1 MDHNTKTQ
9 AAPMERNLPI
19 ALIGGVLV
27 ALLLVLG
34 NVWQGNSAK
43 KSTEEAVH
51 SVSDFYLQELAGRR
65 EQVVASNLNASI
77 KNMETAIGL
86 LTREDLSDLEHL
98 QAFQSRMR
106 KLYEVE
112 KFAFVDANGLI
123 YTATGTQNNITD
135 YSFDPL
141 SITGP
146 EISIKNL
153 ESAEKK
159 VVIAVPVDKIPF
171 LGQSLVAAFMEIDVH
186 TLLEGLSL
194 QTDAN
199 STTFC
204 NLYYKNGVSLTN
216 VVLGG
221 QASGDNLLAALR
233 EADFPGTSSLAQI
246 EADFRAGHEGVI
258 AFTYHDMS
266 ENMYYT
272 PVAGTDWMLTYL
284 IRDSIISEQINT
296 ISEGIIR
303 RSLMQT
309 LAIAVVMLAAFAAII
324 AQNRR
329 TAQLR
334 LEREKADAENWAIQ
348 QEMEERLALQDQLL
362 AEERQRRQADA
373 MITAMASDYRSVYY
387 IDLDKDEG
395 ICYRADEKEPGE
407 FREGDRF
414 WYQEAISRYA
424 ESYVAEADRDEF
436 LEFAAPE
443 NIRMRLET
451 EAMISHRYLSVKG
464 GKEHYEMLRV
474 AGVRHAEDRDDHI
487 VHAVGI
493 GFSNVD
499 EETREAMAKSRAL
512 SDALAQ
518 AQEANAAKT
527 SFLSSMSHEIR
538 TPMNAIIGLNSIALK
553 DPELPE
559 RTREHLE
566 KIGGS
571 AKHLLSLINDI
582 LDMSRIE
589 SGRMTLRNEEF
600 SFREMLEQ
608 INTMISGQCQD
619 KGLAYDCEIV
629 GHVDDYYIGDDM
641 KLKQV
646 LINIL
651 GNSVKFT
658 PAGGT
663 VSFIVEPTAHF
674 EDNVT
679 MRFTMKD
686 TGVGMDKSFL
696 PRIFEAFA
704 QEDENKANKY
714 GSTGLGM
721 AITKNIVEM
730 MNGKIEV
737 DSEKGVGSTF
747 AVTVTLKAS
756 DKREH
761 GGTSEV
767 RPQDLRVLIIDDDPV
782 ACEHAQ
788 LILDEV
794 GIVSDACNSGREGY
808 ELLQMAQARQM
819 PYNLILVDLRMP
831 EQDGV
836 EVTRT
841 IREKYDN
848 QSAIIILTA
857 YNWDDIIEEALDAGV
872 DSFLAKPLFA
882 SNVLQEFKQAI
893 GSKYRAQAEMHKA
906 DLAGKHIL
914 LAEDMEINA
923 EIMMEI
929 LQMRD
934 MTVDHAENGQIA
946 VDMFAKSAVGAY
958 DAVLMD
964 VRMPVLD
971 GLGATEAIRALD
983 RPDAKAVPII
993 AMTANA
999 FDEDVQR
1006 SLQAGMNA
1014 HLSKPVEPERLFE
1027 TLETL
1032 IRE

>member
-1 MDHNTKTQ
+1 MGNNTSAQ
-9 AAPMERNLPI
+9 AAVKNRNLLM
-19 ALIGGVLV
+19 AMIGGVLIGI
-27 ALLLVLG
+27 LLILS
-34 NVWQGNSAK
+34 NIWQENSARR
-43 KSTEEAVH
+43 STEEAVH
-51 SVSDFYLQELAGRR
+51 SVSNFYLQELAGRR
-65 EQVVASNLNASI
+65 EQVVSSNLNASI
-77 KNMETAIGL
+77 KNMRTAIGL
-86 LTREDLSDLEHL
+86 LTQEDLSDMEHL
-98 QAFQSRMR
+98 QAFQFRMR

-123 YTATGTQNNITD
+123 YTATGTMDSITD
-135 YSFDPL
+135 YSFHHL
-141 SITGP
+141 TIKEP
-146 EISIKNL
+146 EISIKDMG
-153 ESAEKK
+153 SREKK
-159 VVIAVPVDKIPF
+159 VVIAVPVDDIPF
-171 LGQSLVAAFMEIDVH
+171 LGQRLVASFMEINID

-204 NLYYKNGVSLTN
+204 NLYHRDGVSLTN
-216 VVLGG
+216 AVLGG
-221 QASGDNLLAALR
+221 QADGDNLLTALR
-233 EADFPGTSSLAQI
+233 EAEFPGGSSLAQI
-246 EADFRAGHEGVI
+246 EEDFRAGREGVI
-258 AFTYHDMS
+258 AFTYRGMS

-296 ISEGIIR
+296 ISDGIIL
-303 RSLMQT
+303 RSTLQT
-309 LAIAVVMLAAFAAII
+309 VVIAVVMLAVFAVII
-324 AQNRR
+324 SQNRR
-329 TAQLR
+329 ASRLALEKETA
-334 LEREKADAENWAIQ
+334 EAENRAKQ
-348 QEMEERLALQDQLL
+348 QELEKRLALQNQLL
-362 AEERQRRQADA
+362 EQERQNESLTIMHGMLKSGPWFMDFDEQGR
-373 MITAMASDYRSVYY
+373 MTSVTWSST
-387 IDLDKDEG
+387 
-395 ICYRADEKEPGE
+395 
-407 FREGDRF
+407 FREMLGYSSTEDFPDKLESWSDLLHKDDR
-414 WYQEAISRYA
+414 ER
-424 ESYVAEADRDEF
+424 VLNEF
-436 LEFAAPE
+436 NETINDYTGQKVYDVE
-443 NIRMRLET
+443 YRLLT
-451 EAMISHRYLSVKG
+451 KN
-464 GKEHYEMLRV
+464 
-474 AGVRHAEDRDDHI
+474 AGWRWF
-487 VHAVGI
+487 HAVGQLTRRTDGTPI
-493 GFSNVD
+493 TYVGIFVD
-499 EETREAMAKSRAL
+499 ITESKQMEQALAKQQEALKNAL
-512 SDALAQ
+512 SQ
-518 AQEANAAKT
+518 AEEANAAKT

-553 DPELPE
+553 DPGLPD
-559 RTREHLE
+559 RTREYLE

-571 AKHLLSLINDI
+571 AKHLLGLINDI

-608 INTMISGQCQD
+608 INTMINGQCQD
-619 KGLAYDCEIV
+619 KGLEYDCEIM

-663 VSFIVEPTAHF
+663 VSFLVEPLTRF

-686 TGVGMDKSFL
+686 TGVGMEKAFL
-696 PRIFEAFA
+696 PKIFEAFS

-747 AVTVTLKAS
+747 SVTVTLKVS
-756 DKREH
+756 DRTEH
-761 GGTSEV
+761 AGTNEV

-794 GIVSDACNSGREGY
+794 GIASDACNSGREGY
-808 ELLQMAQARQM
+808 DLLQLAQARQT

-841 IREKYDN
+841 IREKYDDR
-848 QSAIIILTA
+848 SAIIILTA
-857 YNWDDIIEEALDAGV
+857 YSWDDIIEDALDAGV

-882 SNVLQEFKQAI
+882 SNVLQEFKKAI
-893 GSKYRAQAEMHKA
+893 NSKNTTRTEPQKA

-923 EIMMEI
+923 EIMKEI

-946 VDMFAKSAVGAY
+946 VDMFAKSEIGAY

-983 RPDAKAVPII
+983 RPDAKEVPII

-1014 HLSKPVEPERLFE
+1014 HLCKPVEPERLFE

-1032 IRE
+1032 IRG

>member
-1 MDHNTKTQ
+1 MNKTMSGK
-9 AAPMERNLPI
+9 AAPKNRNLLM
-19 ALIGGVLV
+19 ALIGGVLI
-27 ALLLVLG
+27 ALLLILS
-34 NVWQGNSAK
+34 NLWLGNSARR
-43 KSTEEAVH
+43 STEEAVH
-51 SVSDFYLQELAGRR
+51 SVSNFYLQELAGRR
-65 EQVVASNLNASI
+65 EQVVASNLSDSI
-77 KNMETAIGL
+77 NNMYAAIGL
-86 LTREDLSDLEHL
+86 LEDDDLSDMARL
-98 QAFQSRMR
+98 QAFQLRMR
-106 KLYEVE
+106 TLYKLE

-123 YTATGTQNNITD
+123 YTATGTQNDID
-135 YSFDPL
+135 SYSFDYQT
-141 SITGP
+141 ITEP
-146 EISIKNL
+146 EISIKDL
-153 ESAEKK
+153 DSTDKK
-159 VVIAVPVDKIPF
+159 VIIAVPVDNIPF
-171 LGQSLVAAFMEIDVH
+171 IGQTLVASFMEIDINR
-186 TLLEGLSL
+186 LLEGLSL
-194 QTDAN
+194 QTDSN
-199 STTFC
+199 SATFC
-204 NLYYKNGVSLTN
+204 NLYNEDGTSLTN

-221 QASGDNLLAALR
+221 QSTSTNLLSALR
-233 EADFPGTSSLAQI
+233 EAEFPAGLTIEQV
-246 EADFRAGHEGVI
+246 EADFREGNEGI
-258 AFTYHDMS
+258 ISFTYRGTS

-272 PVAGTDWMLTYL
+272 PVEGTSWMLTYL
-284 IRDSIISEQINT
+284 IRDSIIGEQINT
-296 ISEGIIR
+296 ISQGIIR
-303 RSLMQT
+303 RSLIQT
-309 LAIAVVMLAAFAAII
+309 IGIAVVMFAVFAVII
-324 AQNRR
+324 LQNRR
-329 TAQLR
+329 TSH
-334 LEREKADAENWAIQ
+334 LELEKETAEAESRAKQ
-348 QEMEERLALQDQLL
+348 QELEQRLALQNQLL
-362 AEERQRRQADA
+362 EQERQNESLTIMHGMLKSGPWFMDFDEQGRMTSVTWSDTFRKMLGYSGLEDFPDA
-373 MITAMASDYRSVYY
+373 LESWSDLLHKDDKERVLNAFNETISDYTGQKVYDVEY
-387 IDLDKDEG
+387 RLLTKNEG
-395 ICYRADEKEPGE
+395 WRW
-407 FREGDRF
+407 F
-414 WYQEAISRYA
+414 
-424 ESYVAEADRDEF
+424 
-436 LEFAAPE
+436 
-443 NIRMRLET
+443 
-451 EAMISHRYLSVKG
+451 
-464 GKEHYEMLRV
+464 
-474 AGVRHAEDRDDHI
+474 
-487 VHAVGI
+487 HAVGQLSRRPDGTPI
-493 GFSNVD
+493 TYVGIFVD
-499 EETREAMAKSRAL
+499 ITEQKKMEH
-512 SDALAQ
+512 ALADQQEALKTALTQ
-518 AQEANAAKT
+518 AEEANAAKT

-559 RTREHLE
+559 RTREYLE

-608 INTMISGQCQD
+608 INTMINGQCQD
-619 KGLAYDCEIV
+619 KGLNYDCEIM

-663 VSFIVEPTAHF
+663 VSFLVEPVTRF

-686 TGVGMDKSFL
+686 TGIGMEKTFL
-696 PRIFEAFA
+696 PKIFEAFS

-747 AVTVTLKAS
+747 TVTVTLKSS
-756 DKREH
+756 DKGEH
-761 GGTSEV
+761 SGTGEV

-788 LILDEV
+788 LVLDEV
-794 GIVSDACNSGREGY
+794 GIVSDACNSGNEGY
-808 ELLQMAQARQM
+808 ELLQLAQARQT

-841 IREKYDN
+841 IREKYDD

-857 YNWDDIIEEALDAGV
+857 YSWDDIIEEALDAGV

-882 SNVLQEFKQAI
+882 SNVLQEFKKAI
-893 GSKYRAQAEMHKA
+893 NSKSGTQKETHKA

-946 VDMFAKSAVGAY
+946 ADMFATSEIGAY

-971 GLGATEAIRALD
+971 GLGATEAIRALN
-983 RPDAKAVPII
+983 RPDAKTVPII

-1014 HLSKPVEPERLFE
+1014 HLSKPVEPERLYE

-1032 IRE
+1032 IRDDQQ

>member
-1 MDHNTKTQ
+1 M
-9 AAPMERNLPI
+9 AM
-19 ALIGGVLV
+19 IGGVLIGI
-27 ALLLVLG
+27 LLILG
-34 NVWQGNSAK
+34 NIWQGDSARR
-43 KSTEEAVH
+43 STEEAVH
-51 SVSDFYLQELAGRR
+51 SVSNFYLQELAGRR

-77 KNMETAIGL
+77 KNMYTAIGL
-86 LTREDLSDLEHL
+86 LTREDLSDMEHL
-98 QAFQSRMR
+98 QAFQARMR
-106 KLYEVE
+106 KLYEAE

-123 YTATGTQNNITD
+123 YTATGTLDNIAEYGFNHLT
-135 YSFDPL
+135 
-141 SITGP
+141 IQEP
-146 EISIKNL
+146 EISIKDM
-153 ESAEKK
+153 ESREKK
-159 VVIAVPVDKIPF
+159 VVIAVPVDSIPF
-171 LGQSLVAAFMEIDVH
+171 LGQTLVASFMEIDIH

-194 QTDAN
+194 QTDTN

-204 NLYYKNGVSLTN
+204 NLYHKDGASLTN
-216 VVLGG
+216 AVLGG
-221 QASGDNLLAALR
+221 QADGDNLLIALR
-233 EADFPGTSSLAQI
+233 EAEFPVGSSPTQI
-246 EADFRAGHEGVI
+246 EEDFHAGREGVI
-258 AFTYHDMS
+258 AFTYHGMS

-284 IRDSIISEQINT
+284 IRDSIIGEQINT

-303 RSLMQT
+303 RSLIQT
-309 LAIAVVMLAAFAAII
+309 LAIAVVLLAVFAVII
-324 AQNRR
+324 AQNKRA
-329 TAQLR
+329 AQLR

-362 AEERQRRQADA
+362 AEGRQRRQADA

-387 IDLDKDEG
+387 IDLDSDEG
-395 ICYRADEKEPGE
+395 TCYRTDEKDPDG
-407 FREGDRF
+407 FHEGDRF
-414 WYQEAISRYA
+414 YYLETITKYA
-424 ESYVAEADRDEF
+424 KNYVAESDAADF
-436 LEFAAPE
+436 LKFVAPE
-443 NIRMRLET
+443 NIRARLAD
-451 EAMISHRYLSVKG
+451 EAMISHRYMVVKNG
-464 GKEHYEMLRV
+464 QEHYEMLRV
-474 AGVRHAEDRDDHI
+474 AGVRHIEDRDDHT
-487 VHAVGI
+487 VHAVGL

-499 EETREAMAKSRAL
+499 KETREAMAKSRAL
-512 SDALAQ
+512 SDALSQ
-518 AQEANAAKT
+518 AEEANAAKT

-559 RTREHLE
+559 RTREYLE

-571 AKHLLSLINDI
+571 AKHLLNLINDI

-608 INTMISGQCQD
+608 INTMINGQCQD
-619 KGLAYDCEIV
+619 KGLEYDCEIM

-663 VSFIVEPTAHF
+663 VSFLVEPLTRF

-686 TGVGMDKSFL
+686 TGIGMDKTFL
-696 PRIFEAFA
+696 PKIFEAFS

-747 AVTVTLKAS
+747 TVTVTLKAS
-756 DKREH
+756 DKAEH
-761 GGTSEV
+761 TGTSVV

-808 ELLQMAQARQM
+808 DLLQLAQARQT

-831 EQDGV
+831 EQNGV

-841 IREKYDN
+841 IREKYDDR
-848 QSAIIILTA
+848 SAIIILTA
-857 YNWDDIIEEALDAGV
+857 YSWDDIIEEALDAGV

-882 SNVLQEFKQAI
+882 SNVLQEFKQVINSKSI
-893 GSKYRAQAEMHKA
+893 GQSEPQKA
-906 DLAGKHIL
+906 DLTGKHIL

-946 VDMFAKSAVGAY
+946 VDMFERSEIGAY

-971 GLGATEAIRALD
+971 GLSATEAIRALD
-983 RPDAKAVPII
+983 RPDAKEVPII

-1032 IRE
+1032 IRG